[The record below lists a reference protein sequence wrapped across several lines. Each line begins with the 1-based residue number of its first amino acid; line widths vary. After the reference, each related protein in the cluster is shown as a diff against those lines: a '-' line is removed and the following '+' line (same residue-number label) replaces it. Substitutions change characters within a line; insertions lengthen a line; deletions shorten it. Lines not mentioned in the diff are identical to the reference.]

1 MIASLSGS
9 LTVKELDRVVVE
21 VGGVGYLVQVSAQT
35 LAVLPE
41 AGSPVQLLCHTHVRE
56 DAIQIF
62 GFAQAPEQTLFELLI
77 GISGI
82 GPRLALTVL
91 SGMPVAELVSCVA
104 AEDHKRLQSVPGIGR
119 KTAERI
125 VLELKDRCA
134 KLLVELGQP
143 LQPAAAAAPSPGK
156 ASGEVVEALVNLGYK
171 RAQAER
177 AVERVLAKAEQAP
190 DRERLLRLALASI
203 REG

>member
-1 MIASLSGS
+1 MIASLSGT
-9 LTVKELDRVVVE
+9 LTRKELDCVVVE
-21 VGGVGYLVQVSAQT
+21 VGGVGYLVHVSAQT

-41 AGSPVQLLCHTHVRE
+41 TGSPVQLLCHTHVRE
-56 DAIQIF
+56 DAFQIF
-62 GFAQAPEQTLFELLI
+62 GFAQASEQTLFELLI

-91 SGMPVAELVSCVA
+91 SGMPVIELVSCVA
-104 AEDHKRLQSVPGIGR
+104 AEDHKRLQLVPGIGR

-134 KLLVELGQP
+134 KLLAELGQP
-143 LQPAAAAAPSPGK
+143 SQPAAAVAPAPGR
-156 ASGEVVEALVNLGYK
+156 AGGEVVEALVNLGYK